1 MSQSNQTDEE
11 IFLCCHCGNRT
22 PHTRVFEYT
31 APLLYEEIDRQYY
44 EPFSFHS
51 YVCGTCKGLALLG
64 CFDHEKLEKESFRPP
79 MPRLYPIGPDI
90 DPPSHTVSGENPIP
104 LSVRKAFREAW
115 PLRHTAPAA
124 FANQIRRTLEF
135 ICEDQNADGNT
146 LYEQLEDLA
155 SKGVFPGGLADIA
168 TLVRML
174 GNIGSHASDK
184 EVNIWDAELLD
195 ALFRMLL
202 EYIYLGPAR
211 VKRLK
216 QRMSSS

>member
-1 MSQSNQTDEE
+1 MNTNPANQE

-22 PHTRVFEYT
+22 PHSRVFEHT
-31 APLLYEEIDRQYY
+31 GSVLYEVIERRYY
-44 EPFSFHS
+44 EPFNFHC
-51 YVCGTCKGLALLG
+51 YVCGTCSGLSLLG
-64 CFDHEKLEKESFRPP
+64 CFAHEKPEQDDDAPP
-79 MPRLYPIGPDI
+79 LPRLYPIGPDI
-90 DPPSHTVSGENPIP
+90 DPPPHTVSGKNPIP
-104 LSVRKAFREAW
+104 LSVRHAFRQAW

-135 ICEDQNADGNT
+135 ICEDQQAQGKN
-146 LYEQLEDLA
+146 LYQQLEDLA

-174 GNIGSHASDK
+174 GNIGSHASEK
-184 EVNIWDAELLD
+184 EISIWDAELLD

-202 EYIYLGPAR
+202 EYVYLGPAR

-216 QRMSSS
+216 ARMSSS